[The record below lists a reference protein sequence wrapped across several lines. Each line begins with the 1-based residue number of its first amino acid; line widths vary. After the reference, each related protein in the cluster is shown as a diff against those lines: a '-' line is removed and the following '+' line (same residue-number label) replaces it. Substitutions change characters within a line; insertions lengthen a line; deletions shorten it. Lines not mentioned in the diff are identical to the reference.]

1 MSKLCCSCGARTCC
15 RERFCDCCIP
25 WPAMSGV
32 YGLRGN
38 EASSLR
44 AARDRLTYQNRVFA
58 SDCCVESRKSR
69 WRKDAIM
76 LHSSL
81 DISETNVHP
90 VANISQILRRKL
102 QRSHRF
108 ESNKRSPALVQLDIC
123 GDRV

>member
-58 SDCCVESRKSR
+58 SDCCVKSR
-69 WRKDAIM
+69 EIALAKRCHYASLK
-76 LHSSL
+76 L
-81 DISETNVHP
+81 DISETNVRP

-108 ESNKRSPALVQLDIC
+108 ESNK
-123 GDRV
+123 